1 MSEPVEISK
10 IIFNPLNKNYSIHFR
25 SLSSKKYFDYIV
37 SADNAKKISMS
48 SEGINSSMLSPYEL
62 YIELLDFM
70 KFRINKILIFKKSG
84 KVISKINLVT
94 KNKENHE
101 FILNLTDA
109 IILSLK
115 TYSNIYISKSL
126 LETQEIEVE
135 EEIIMRDKKT
145 DKSNLKNKLLSLE
158 KAMKES
164 IKSESYETA
173 AFLRDRINSLKDSE

>member
-70 KFRINKILIFKKSG
+70 KFRINKCFVNECVYSCHDG
-84 KVISKINLVT
+84 VIS
-94 KNKENHE
+94 
-101 FILNLTDA
+101 F
-109 IILSLK
+109 
-115 TYSNIYISKSL
+115 
-126 LETQEIEVE
+126 
-135 EEIIMRDKKT
+135 
-145 DKSNLKNKLLSLE
+145 
-158 KAMKES
+158 
-164 IKSESYETA
+164 IKSMVVVP
-173 AFLRDRINSLKDSE
+173 R